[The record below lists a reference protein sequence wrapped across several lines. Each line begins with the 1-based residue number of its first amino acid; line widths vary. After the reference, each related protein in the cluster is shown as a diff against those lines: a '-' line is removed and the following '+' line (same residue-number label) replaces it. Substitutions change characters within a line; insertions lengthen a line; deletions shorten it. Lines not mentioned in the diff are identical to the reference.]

1 MVAADVE
8 GTYCNAEAALQKMEF
23 QISAFGQMEFQISTF
38 GQMEF
43 QISTFGQ
50 MEFQISTFERSSA
63 NTSALGPNAFR
74 ASGETKE

>member
-1 MVAADVE
+1 MRQGNMVAADVE

-43 QISTFGQ
+43 QISTF
-50 MEFQISTFERSSA
+50 ERSSA